1 MIEEK
6 RNGIRN
12 RDDHQQK
19 PPQKQRETKPQVNG
33 TSDQSRTEQQNLQ
46 DQAELVASESTSGA
60 GLDEAES
67 RDLGTAAI
75 KKDEDAP
82 PVSSVDENE
91 VEGGQ
96 GEEVGKGSSV
106 PQLVET
112 VGPQQEGER
121 SHREE
126 EGEGKRS
133 SHEKG
138 EGESQLT
145 EQVRKEGLYAM
156 IPFPNPRPK

>member
-1 MIEEK
+1 VIEEK

-12 RDDHQQK
+12 RDDHRQK
-19 PPQKQRETKPQVNG
+19 SPHKQRETKAQVNG

-96 GEEVGKGSSV
+96 GEEVGEESSV
-106 PQLVET
+106 PRLVET

-121 SHREE
+121 GHCEE
-126 EGEGKRS
+126 EGEGKS
-133 SHEKG
+133 SHEQG

-145 EQVRKEGLYAM
+145 EQVRKEGL
-156 IPFPNPRPK
+156 

>member
-6 RNGIRN
+6 RNGVRN
-12 RDDHQQK
+12 RDDHRQK
-19 PPQKQRETKPQVNG
+19 SPHKQRETKPQENG
-33 TSDQSRTEQQNLQ
+33 TSNQSRTAQQKLQ
-46 DQAELVASESTSGA
+46 DQAELVASESTFGA

-67 RDLGTAAI
+67 RDFETAAI
-75 KKDEDAP
+75 KKDEDTP

-96 GEEVGKGSSV
+96 GEEVGEESSV
-106 PQLVET
+106 PRLVET

-121 SHREE
+121 SHHEE

-133 SHEKG
+133 AHEKG

-145 EQVRKEGLYAM
+145 EQVRKEGLYVM
-156 IPFPNPRPK
+156 IPFPDPRPE

>member
-1 MIEEK
+1 M
-6 RNGIRN
+6 
-12 RDDHQQK
+12 
-19 PPQKQRETKPQVNG
+19 ETFTILAP
-33 TSDQSRTEQQNLQ
+33 
-46 DQAELVASESTSGA
+46 
-60 GLDEAES
+60 
-67 RDLGTAAI
+67 
-75 KKDEDAP
+75 DAP

-96 GEEVGKGSSV
+96 GEEVGEGSSV

-145 EQVRKEGLYAM
+145 EQVRKEGL
-156 IPFPNPRPK
+156 